1 MNITKR
7 EQSKL
12 HAVITIEVSTKD
24 VEKNVEKVLKNYRK
38 EASLPGFRKGN
49 IPISVIE
56 KKYKTAVIA
65 DEVNKLVNSSLQKYL
80 ETEKIK
86 FLGNPIPFDNENI
99 DWKSEN
105 FIFNFELGLSPK
117 INLKFPNRKPI
128 TRYNILADD
137 NFIDQELIKLQ
148 KQYGKI
154 VPSNEVSSSSEFLAS
169 ITYDGNENNKDVTFS
184 YEEIKSKKVKKELNK
199 INSIKEF
206 NFSSKSLFYDDN
218 AFLRFFGA
226 VPKSPINF
234 KLFVKEHNQRIPCD
248 LNQEFFDKIFGG
260 GKVKSI
266 KDCKK
271 ELKNNYENHFK
282 NQSKQKFLNDMTER
296 LIDNTKFSL
305 PKDFLV
311 KWLSKTSKNKITM
324 DEAAS
329 EYLKMEKGIRYQL
342 IESSIIEEN
351 KIEIS
356 PDDIKASFIKNVEKQ
371 MLIYGRKNISED
383 ELNNIVKRLMDNQ
396 DEVKRVY
403 SQILNEKIYEI
414 FNEKGKF
421 KSKSISYDN
430 FIKISKKN

>member
-1 MNITKR
+1 MNISRR

-12 HAVITIEVSTKD
+12 HAVITIEVSVKE
-24 VEKNVEKVLKNYRK
+24 VEKNVEKVLNNYRK

-49 IPISVIE
+49 IPITVIE
-56 KKYKTAVIA
+56 KKYKTAVIG
-65 DEVNKLVNSSLQKYL
+65 DEVNKLVNSSLQKYI

-86 FLGNPIPFDNENI
+86 FLGNPIPLDNENI
-99 DWKSEN
+99 DWKSDS

-117 INLKFPNRKPI
+117 INLKFPNKRPI

-137 NFIDQELIKLQ
+137 NFINQELIKLQ

-154 VPSNEVSSSSEFLAS
+154 VPCNEVSSSSEFTAS

-184 YEEIKSKKVKKELNK
+184 YEEIKNKKVKKELNK

-206 NFSSKSLFYDDN
+206 NFSSKSLFHNDN
-218 AFLRFFGA
+218 TFLRFFGV

-234 KLFVKEHNQRIPCD
+234 KLSVKEHNQRIPCD
-248 LNQEFFDKIFGG
+248 LNQEFFDKVFG
-260 GKVKSI
+260 GKVKSVE
-266 KDCKK
+266 DCKK

-282 NQSKQKFLNDMTER
+282 NQSKQKFFNDMTEN
-296 LIDNTKFSL
+296 LINNTKFSL

-311 KWLSKTSKNKITM
+311 KWLYKTSKNKITI
-324 DEAAS
+324 DEAAL
-329 EYLKMEKGIRYQL
+329 EYLKMEKGLRYQL

-356 PDDIKASFIKNVEKQ
+356 PDDIKASFKENVEKQ
-371 MLIYGRKNISED
+371 MLIYGRKNISEK